1 MRKRK
6 RGPSSHMAKRY
17 GNKLS
22 TLVHNRIIDLM
33 FPGLVLGDED
43 IGSEEIRAKQEE
55 KISKKKAA
63 SQKVKNWR
71 EQMGS
76 RGLRWSTIST
86 GESCYYY
93 QQIYS
98 TRSK

>member
-1 MRKRK
+1 MRKR
-6 RGPSSHMAKRY
+6 GSSSHMAKRY

-33 FPGLVLGDED
+33 FPGLVLG
-43 IGSEEIRAKQEE
+43 EEIRAKQEE
-55 KISKKKAA
+55 KISKRKAA

-71 EQMGS
+71 A
-76 RGLRWSTIST
+76 GLRWSTVST

>member
-1 MRKRK
+1 
-6 RGPSSHMAKRY
+6 MAKRC

-55 KISKKKAA
+55 KISKRKAA
-63 SQKVKNWR
+63 S
-71 EQMGS
+71 
-76 RGLRWSTIST
+76 
-86 GESCYYY
+86 
-93 QQIYS
+93 
-98 TRSK
+98 